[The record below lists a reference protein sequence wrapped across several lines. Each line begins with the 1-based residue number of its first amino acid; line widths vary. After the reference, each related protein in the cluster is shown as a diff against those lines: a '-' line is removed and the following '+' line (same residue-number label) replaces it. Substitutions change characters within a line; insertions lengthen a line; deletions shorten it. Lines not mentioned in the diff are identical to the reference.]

1 MARRQLSKLLRIWKN
16 GFEIYLHNSDN
27 DDDENTSL
35 KLNAL
40 LCLTIAFIIHSK
52 RKENTETNSTSVF
65 VLIQDCRS
73 NERASNSGRCCDF
86 DTSYH
91 LNPIRANWN
100 PGDNHFHGAHI
111 KNVICSGG
119 SGVHFT
125 QKHPILCRY
134 GARRSEYCNE
144 KEKYHVRVNFDWN
157 FYILAITLFV
167 GSYPS
172 RRRHLNI

>member
-1 MARRQLSKLLRIWKN
+1 M
-16 GFEIYLHNSDN
+16 
-27 DDDENTSL
+27 
-35 KLNAL
+35 
-40 LCLTIAFIIHSK
+40 
-52 RKENTETNSTSVF
+52 
-65 VLIQDCRS
+65 LIQDCRS

-157 FYILAITLFV
+157 FYISAITSFVRLFEHIQTHPV
-167 GSYPS
+167 K
-172 RRRHLNI
+172 HLNISKKKNSALQWNRMTKSIEVGEWKKGDLLNLIESKP